1 MLCLHLKGLEGAGAA
16 SLSDG
21 VMRGQPQ
28 AVTVIRARV
37 YALGSSGEKVR
48 ILDEAVQVGAFA

>member
-1 MLCLHLKGLEGAGAA
+1 M
-16 SLSDG
+16 SDG